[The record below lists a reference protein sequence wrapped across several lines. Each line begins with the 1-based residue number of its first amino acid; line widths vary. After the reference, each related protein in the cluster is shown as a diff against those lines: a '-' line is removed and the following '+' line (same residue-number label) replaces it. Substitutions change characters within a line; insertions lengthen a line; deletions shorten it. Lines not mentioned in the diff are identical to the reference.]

1 MFDMDLPWWE
11 FILRG
16 AMVYLALLVMVRLS
30 GRRTIGQFTPFDLLV
45 VMLLS
50 EAVSNG
56 LSGGDD
62 SVSGGLIIA
71 ATLIVL
77 NGSIGL
83 LSARSRKIEAMV
95 EGEVVLIGR
104 DGVFFDRTMRRN
116 RIGQIDI
123 EQALRGAGCARHEM
137 RCAFLEADGS
147 ITIMKKNQPGTPPGP
162 GQEYLQTPRFLRAL
176 SQPYGASP
184 PHPLVLSF

>member
-11 FILRG
+11 FIVRG
-16 AMVYLALLVMVRLS
+16 AMIYIALLVMVRLS

-50 EAVSNG
+50 ESVSNG

-77 NGSIGL
+77 NGGIGL

-95 EGEVVLIGR
+95 EGDVVLIGR
-104 DGVFFDRTMRRN
+104 DGVVFDKVMQRN

-123 EQALRGAGCARHEM
+123 EQALREAGCARHEM
-137 RCAFLEADGS
+137 QCAFLEADGGIS
-147 ITIMKKNQPGTPPGP
+147 IMKQPK
-162 GQEYLQTPRFLRAL
+162 A
-176 SQPYGASP
+176 GA
-184 PHPLVLSF
+184 

>member
-11 FILRG
+11 FIARG
-16 AMVYLALLVMVRLS
+16 AMVYLALLAMVRLS

-56 LSGGDD
+56 LSGGDN
-62 SVSGGLIIA
+62 SVAGGLIIA

-83 LSARSRKIEAMV
+83 LSARSRKIEAIV
-95 EGEVVLIGR
+95 EGDVVLIGR
-104 DGVFFDRTMRRN
+104 DGVFFDKVMHRN
-116 RIGQIDI
+116 RIGEADI
-123 EQALRGAGCARHEM
+123 GQALREAGCARHEM
-137 RCAFLEADGS
+137 QCAFLEADGS
-147 ITIMKKNQPGTPPGP
+147 ITILKKN
-162 GQEYLQTPRFLRAL
+162 A
-176 SQPYGASP
+176 
-184 PHPLVLSF
+184 

>member
-11 FILRG
+11 FVARG
-16 AMVYLALLVMVRLS
+16 AMVYVALLVMVRLT
-30 GRRTIGQFTPFDLLV
+30 GRRTISQLTPFDLLV

-77 NGSIGL
+77 NAGFGMLAANSQRMEKL
-83 LSARSRKIEAMV
+83 LDGDAL
-95 EGEVVLIGR
+95 LIGR
-104 DGVFFDRTMRRN
+104 DGAFFDKVMRRN
-116 RIGQIDI
+116 RVGESDI
-123 EQALRGAGCARHEM
+123 RQALRQADCAQHEM
-137 RCAFLEADGS
+137 QCAFLEADGS
-147 ITIMKKNQPGTPPGP
+147 ITIMK
-162 GQEYLQTPRFLRAL
+162 R
-176 SQPYGASP
+176 
-184 PHPLVLSF
+184 PLATDPVRT

>member
-11 FILRG
+11 FVARG
-16 AMVYLALLVMVRLS
+16 ALVYLALLAMVRLS
-30 GRRTIGQFTPFDLLV
+30 GRRTISQLTPFDLLV

-77 NGSIGL
+77 NATIGM
-83 LSARSRKIEAMV
+83 LSARSSKMEALFD
-95 EGEVVLIGR
+95 GETVLLGR
-104 DGVFFDRTMRRN
+104 DGVFFDKVVKRN
-116 RIGQIDI
+116 RVGQSDI
-123 EQALRGAGCARHEM
+123 EQALREADCSRQEM
-137 RCAFLEADGS
+137 QCAFLEAGGS
-147 ITIMKKNQPGTPPGP
+147 ITIVK
-162 GQEYLQTPRFLRAL
+162 R
-176 SQPYGASP
+176 
-184 PHPLVLSF
+184 PLATAPTRT

>member
-11 FILRG
+11 FIVRG
-16 AMVYLALLVMVRLS
+16 AMIYLALLIMVRLS
-30 GRRTIGQFTPFDLLV
+30 GRRTISQLTPFDLLV

-56 LSGGDD
+56 LSGGDS

-71 ATLIVL
+71 GTLIVL

-83 LSARSRKIEAMV
+83 LSARSRKVEAFV
-95 EGEVVLIGR
+95 EGDVVLIGR
-104 DGVFFDRTMRRN
+104 DGHFFEKVMQNN

-123 EQALRGAGCARHEM
+123 EQALRAADCARHQM
-137 RCAFLEADGS
+137 GCAFLEADGS
-147 ITIMKKNQPGTPPGP
+147 ITITK
-162 GQEYLQTPRFLRAL
+162 R
-176 SQPYGASP
+176 S
-184 PHPLVLSF
+184 

>member
-11 FILRG
+11 FVARG
-16 AMVYLALLVMVRLS
+16 AMVYLALLVMVRLA

-83 LSARSRKIEAMV
+83 LSARSRKVEAMV
-95 EGEVVLIGR
+95 EGDVLLIGR
-104 DGVFFDRTMRRN
+104 DGVFFDKIMHRN
-116 RIGQIDI
+116 RIGEIDV
-123 EQALRGAGCARHEM
+123 EQALREAGCARHQM
-137 RCAFLEADGS
+137 QCAFLEADGS
-147 ITIMKKNQPGTPPGP
+147 ITILKK
-162 GQEYLQTPRFLRAL
+162 
-176 SQPYGASP
+176 
-184 PHPLVLSF
+184 

>member
-11 FILRG
+11 FVARG
-16 AMVYLALLVMVRLS
+16 ALVYLALLAMVRLS
-30 GRRTIGQFTPFDLLV
+30 GRRTISQLTPFDLLV

-77 NGSIGL
+77 NASIGM
-83 LSARSRKIEAMV
+83 LSARSRKMEALFD
-95 EGEVVLIGR
+95 GETVLLGR
-104 DGVFFDRTMRRN
+104 DGVFFDKVVKRN
-116 RIGQIDI
+116 RVGQSDI
-123 EQALRGAGCARHEM
+123 EQALREADCARHEM
-137 RCAFLEADGS
+137 QCAFLEAGGT
-147 ITIMKKNQPGTPPGP
+147 ITIMK
-162 GQEYLQTPRFLRAL
+162 R
-176 SQPYGASP
+176 
-184 PHPLVLSF
+184 PLATDAGKT